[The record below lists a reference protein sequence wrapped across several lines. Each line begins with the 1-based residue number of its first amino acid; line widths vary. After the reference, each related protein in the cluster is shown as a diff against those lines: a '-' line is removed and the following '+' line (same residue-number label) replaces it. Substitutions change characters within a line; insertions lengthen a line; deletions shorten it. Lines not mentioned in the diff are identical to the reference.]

1 MFYNLKKIF
10 LNLNFFLKI
19 NYNFNNP
26 KKTEIIVFDD
36 ESFYEIKNI
45 LKKRNFFLLPTR
57 NYRIKNIYISINIIL
72 KIFKNYKGNLYHAY
86 LVSLIETISPK
97 IVLTFIPN
105 SLQFSAVAKIMYKR
119 LLFVA
124 IQNASM
130 LDTSRFKLLYK
141 KKLISR
147 DFSKDYFIPNL
158 FCFGDYE
165 IDYFTKNKVK
175 VINFE
180 KVGSVRLAN
189 FLDFLK
195 RKKIKLKKNKY
206 DLCVIPEAL
215 DSQNLLGGKKWS
227 DSLINIIKFSIKY
240 SKKYNCKI
248 VFPLKRDE
256 KKQFL
261 GSNYINQVYKKQL
274 TRDELSYFYQ
284 HSVKKDLSSY
294 SSYFCVFQSNL
305 TIGSSSTMLKE
316 RLGCGGKVLGCDFTN
331 SKINEF
337 PIKGICN
344 LTGSKFNNF
353 KSFEKRVSKILSMNS
368 KVYFFKMQKNKDYVL
383 KYNKNLSANSIISNK
398 LNSIILNK
406 N

>member
-1 MFYNLKKIF
+1 MFYNLKKLF
-10 LNLNFFLKI
+10 FNLNFLLKI
-19 NYNFNNP
+19 NYIFRSP

-36 ESFYEIKNI
+36 ESFHEIKNI
-45 LKKRNFFLLPTR
+45 LKKKDFFLLPTR
-57 NYRIKNIYISINIIL
+57 NYRIKNIYISVNIIL
-72 KIFKNYKGNLYHAY
+72 NIFKNYKGNLYHAY
-86 LVSLIETISPK
+86 LVSLIETINPK

-105 SLQFSAVAKIMYKR
+105 SLQFSAVARIMYKR
-119 LLFVA
+119 FLFIA

-130 LDTSRFKLLYK
+130 LDASRFKLLYK

-165 IDYFTKNKVK
+165 IDYFREKKVK
-175 VINFE
+175 VMNFE
-180 KVGSVRLAN
+180 RVGSVRLAN

-206 DLCVIPEAL
+206 DLCIIPEAL
-215 DSQNLLGGKKWS
+215 DTQNLLGGKKWS
-227 DSLINIIKFSIKY
+227 ECLINIIKFSIKY

-248 VFPLKRDE
+248 VFPLKRNE

-261 GSNYINQVYKKQL
+261 GSNYINQVYKEQL
-274 TRDELSYFYQ
+274 TRDELSYFYE
-284 HSVKKDLSSY
+284 HSVKKDFFSY
-294 SSYFCVFQSNL
+294 SSYFCVFQSSL

-316 RLGCGGKVLGCDFTN
+316 RLGYGGKVLGCDFTN

-368 KVYFFKMQKNKDYVL
+368 KVYFSKMQKNKDYVL

-406 N
+406 K